1 MELIV
6 LAIKDMFRRKG
17 KSIYLLIAIVIP
29 VAILSTI
36 LLTFDNADDSLSDL
50 ASKFGFTLI
59 VQPKNVRVDRINQI
73 GVNTEEHVP
82 EGVIWKIEK
91 IIRETIQSPKEK
103 VITVVRLYKEE
114 DILTGKLKISSV
126 VAGVDFKTELEAKP
140 SWSLTS
146 GRWPANEREAV
157 LGGTYASSRKIS
169 LDETV
174 TISKAEF
181 KIVGILQNYNSSEDY
196 MVFASFAEV
205 QKLFDKTGFVSVINI
220 QSVPLDKDEKMLRAV
235 IENIN
240 KNIPNIT
247 ALSPQQFSTM
257 KYTLL
262 KKTIKFLLAIV
273 VATIVVSIF
282 SIFNIV
288 TSVLYSRVKE
298 IGLLKSVGASRQQ
311 LLTIFLSEYLTI
323 GLIGGMIG
331 YPMGLLMT
339 YLLDSFLLKLG
350 AGINVNILYIP
361 VALLVGV
368 SCSFI
373 ASFYPTYRLSK
384 IKITESFRTGNVK
397 SFMKKETD
405 L

>member
-6 LAIKDMFRRKG
+6 LAIKDIFRRKG
-17 KSIYLLIAIVIP
+17 KSLYLLVAIVIP

-36 LLTFDNADDSLSDL
+36 LLTFDNADSSLSNL

-73 GVNTEEHVP
+73 GVNTEEYIP
-82 EGVIWKIEK
+82 EGVVGEIEK
-91 IIRETIQSPKEK
+91 RVREIILNPKDRI
-103 VITVVRLYKEE
+103 ITVVRFYKDEKV
-114 DILTGKLKISSV
+114 LVGKSEVSSV
-126 VAGVDFKTELEAKP
+126 VAGVDFKSELEAKP
-140 SWSLTS
+140 SWTLTD
-146 GRWPANEREAV
+146 GRWPTSDREAV

-169 LDETV
+169 LNDTV
-174 TISKAEF
+174 TINGSEF
-181 KIVGILQNYNSSEDY
+181 KVAGILQNYNSSEDY
-196 MVFASFAEV
+196 MVFAPFAEV

-220 QSVPLDKDEKMLRAV
+220 QNVSLDKDKKLLQAV
-235 IENIN
+235 VEDIN
-240 KNIPNIT
+240 RNIPNIT

-262 KKTIKFLLAIV
+262 KKTLKFLLAIV
-273 VATIVVSIF
+273 VATVAVSIF

-298 IGLLKSVGASRQQ
+298 IGLLKSVGASRSQ

-331 YPMGLLMT
+331 YPLGLFVT

-350 AGINVNILYIP
+350 TGVRVNLLYVL

-368 SCSFI
+368 FCSFA
-373 ASFYPTYRLSK
+373 ASSYPIYRLSR
-384 IKITESFRTGNVK
+384 IKITESFRTQWEG
-397 SFMKKETD
+397 
-405 L
+405 

>member
-6 LAIKDMFRRKG
+6 LAIKDIFRRKG
-17 KSIYLLIAIVIP
+17 KSLYLLVAIVIP

-36 LLTFDNADDSLSDL
+36 LLTFDNADSSLSNL

-73 GVNTEEHVP
+73 GVNTEEYIP
-82 EGVIWKIEK
+82 EGVVGEIEK
-91 IIRETIQSPKEK
+91 RVREIILNPKDRI
-103 VITVVRLYKEE
+103 ITVVRFYKDEKV
-114 DILTGKLKISSV
+114 LVGKSEVSSV
-126 VAGVDFKTELEAKP
+126 VAGVDFKSELEAKP
-140 SWSLTS
+140 SWTLTD
-146 GRWPANEREAV
+146 GRWPTSDREAV

-169 LDETV
+169 LNDTV
-174 TISKAEF
+174 TINGSEF
-181 KIVGILQNYNSSEDY
+181 KVAGILQNYNSSEDY
-196 MVFASFAEV
+196 MVFAPFAEV

-220 QSVPLDKDEKMLRAV
+220 QNVSLDKDKKLLQAV
-235 IENIN
+235 VEDIN
-240 KNIPNIT
+240 RNIPNIN

-262 KKTIKFLLAIV
+262 KKTLKFLLAIV
-273 VATIVVSIF
+273 VATVAVSIF

-298 IGLLKSVGASRQQ
+298 IGLLKSVGASRSQ

-331 YPMGLLMT
+331 YPLGLFVT

-350 AGINVNILYIP
+350 TGVRVNLLYVL

-368 SCSFI
+368 FCSFA
-373 ASFYPTYRLSK
+373 ASSYPIYRLSR
-384 IKITESFRTGNVK
+384 IKITESFRTQWEG
-397 SFMKKETD
+397 
-405 L
+405 

>member
-6 LAIKDMFRRKG
+6 LAIKDIFRRKG
-17 KSIYLLIAIVIP
+17 KSLYLLVAIVIP

-36 LLTFDNADDSLSDL
+36 LLTFDNADSSLSNL

-73 GVNTEEHVP
+73 GVNTEEYIP
-82 EGVIWKIEK
+82 EGVVGEIEK
-91 IIRETIQSPKEK
+91 RVREIILNPKDRI
-103 VITVVRLYKEE
+103 ITVVRFYKDEKV
-114 DILTGKLKISSV
+114 LAGKSEVSSV
-126 VAGVDFKTELEAKP
+126 VAGVDFKSELEAKP
-140 SWSLTS
+140 SWTLTD
-146 GRWPANEREAV
+146 GIWPTSDREAV

-169 LDETV
+169 LNDTV
-174 TISKAEF
+174 TINGSEF
-181 KIVGILQNYNSSEDY
+181 KVAGILQNYNSSEDY
-196 MVFASFAEV
+196 MVFAPFAEV

-220 QSVPLDKDEKMLRAV
+220 QNVSLDKDKKLLQAAV
-235 IENIN
+235 EDIN
-240 KNIPNIT
+240 RNIPNIT

-262 KKTIKFLLAIV
+262 KKTLKFLLAIV
-273 VATIVVSIF
+273 VATVAVSIF

-298 IGLLKSVGASRQQ
+298 IGLLKSVGASRSQ

-331 YPMGLLMT
+331 YPLGLFMT

-350 AGINVNILYIP
+350 TGVRVNLLYVL

-368 SCSFI
+368 FCSFA
-373 ASFYPTYRLSK
+373 ASSYPIYRLSR
-384 IKITESFRTGNVK
+384 IKITESFRTQWEG
-397 SFMKKETD
+397 
-405 L
+405 

>member
-6 LAIKDMFRRKG
+6 LAIKDIFRRKG
-17 KSIYLLIAIVIP
+17 KSLYLLVAIVIP

-36 LLTFDNADDSLSDL
+36 LLTFDNADSSLSNL

-73 GVNTEEHVP
+73 GVNTEEYIP
-82 EGVIWKIEK
+82 EGVVREIEK
-91 IIRETIQSPKEK
+91 RVREIILNPKDRI
-103 VITVVRLYKEE
+103 ITVVRFYKDEKV
-114 DILTGKLKISSV
+114 LAGKYEVSSV
-126 VAGVDFKTELEAKP
+126 VAGVDFKSELEAKP
-140 SWSLTS
+140 SWTLTD
-146 GRWPANEREAV
+146 GRWPTSDREAV

-169 LDETV
+169 LNDTV
-174 TISKAEF
+174 TINGSEF
-181 KIVGILQNYNSSEDY
+181 KVAGILQNYNSSEDY
-196 MVFASFAEV
+196 MVFAPFAEV

-220 QSVPLDKDEKMLRAV
+220 QNVSLDKDKKLLQAAV
-235 IENIN
+235 EDIN
-240 KNIPNIT
+240 RNIPNIT

-262 KKTIKFLLAIV
+262 KKTLKFLLAIV
-273 VATIVVSIF
+273 VATVAVSIF
-282 SIFNIV
+282 SIFNIM

-298 IGLLKSVGASRQQ
+298 IGLLKSVGASRSQ

-331 YPMGLLMT
+331 YPLGLFMT

-350 AGINVNILYIP
+350 TGVRVNLLYVL

-368 SCSFI
+368 FCSFA
-373 ASFYPTYRLSK
+373 ASSYPIYRLSR
-384 IKITESFRTGNVK
+384 IKITESFRTQWEG
-397 SFMKKETD
+397 
-405 L
+405 

>member
-6 LAIKDMFRRKG
+6 LAIKDIFRRKG
-17 KSIYLLIAIVIP
+17 KSLYLLVAIVIP

-36 LLTFDNADDSLSDL
+36 LLTFDNADSSLSNL

-73 GVNTEEHVP
+73 GVNTEEYIP
-82 EGVIWKIEK
+82 EGVVGEIEK
-91 IIRETIQSPKEK
+91 RVREIILNPKDRI
-103 VITVVRLYKEE
+103 ITVVRFYKDEKV
-114 DILTGKLKISSV
+114 LVGKSEVSSV
-126 VAGVDFKTELEAKP
+126 VAGVDFKSELEAKP
-140 SWSLTS
+140 SWTLTD
-146 GRWPANEREAV
+146 GRWPTSDREAV

-169 LDETV
+169 LNDTV
-174 TISKAEF
+174 TINGSEF
-181 KIVGILQNYNSSEDY
+181 KVAGILQNYNSSEDY
-196 MVFASFAEV
+196 MVFAPFAEV

-220 QSVPLDKDEKMLRAV
+220 QNVSLDKDKKLLQAV
-235 IENIN
+235 VEDIN
-240 KNIPNIT
+240 RNIPNIN

-262 KKTIKFLLAIV
+262 KKTLKFLLAIV
-273 VATIVVSIF
+273 VATVAVSIF

-298 IGLLKSVGASRQQ
+298 IGLLKSVGASRSQ

-331 YPMGLLMT
+331 YPLGLFMT

-350 AGINVNILYIP
+350 TGVRVNLLYVL

-368 SCSFI
+368 FCSFA
-373 ASFYPTYRLSK
+373 ASSYPIYRLSR
-384 IKITESFRTGNVK
+384 IKITESFRTQWEG
-397 SFMKKETD
+397 
-405 L
+405 